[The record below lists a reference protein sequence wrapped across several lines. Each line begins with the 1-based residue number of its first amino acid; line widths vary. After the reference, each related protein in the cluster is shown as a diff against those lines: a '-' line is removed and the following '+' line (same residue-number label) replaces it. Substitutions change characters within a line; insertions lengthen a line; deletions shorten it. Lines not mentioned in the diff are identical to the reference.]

1 MEHTGIYPYF
11 TDCCS
16 TSCRKP
22 GIYPLR
28 AYVLIFHDHWS
39 HAFSNR
45 SFCSPMAM
53 MSVLR
58 LPLQIHSPP
67 FSNLLWPLEV
77 VAKVSLDSWLCVA
90 FGHYKTASDGKTV
103 TECGSVSCLLDS
115 LPADSP
121 LAVCAWVPSPQ
132 VLAGFEYLSPKV
144 LSVSVFTSLTPL
156 VLG

>member
-1 MEHTGIYPYF
+1 MEHTAIYPHF
-11 TDCCS
+11 TDSCS

-22 GIYPLR
+22 GIYLLH

-45 SFCSPMAM
+45 SFSSPMAM
-53 MSVLR
+53 MGVLR

-77 VAKVSLDSWLCVA
+77 VSNVSLAFWLCVV
-90 FGHYKTASDGKTV
+90 FGHYKTASDRKTG

-121 LAVCAWVPSPQ
+121 WVVNAWVPSPQ
-132 VLAGFEYLSPKV
+132 VLAGFECLSPKV
-144 LSVSVFTSLTPL
+144 LSVSVFPPLTPS